1 MRERALALICLL
13 LLSTISNTA
22 AVPEEDQNFQPS
34 HTGVDFPVGYV
45 DFAQQGGAFEEEH
58 RLVYPALN
66 SGEGQEMAGNGPF
79 PWVLLLIDENE
90 SPDNYM
96 LISTRIAQRGTMVY
110 IHTEINSETNPT
122 WQSLIG
128 AILDVQSWMNQS
140 NQTNDVVLGMYGS
153 VDEQHWGL
161 IGHGYGA
168 VWASNVYINWDNL
181 VADETLQPPRAL
193 VGLAMQVDSVQDPMV
208 TSGAMPNI
216 ALYITGSADEIAP
229 ATENVIPVLENVDGL
244 AWQILHSL
252 GANHYQYQDTSSF
265 LEDFNDGDASLT
277 QEEQIDH
284 AMEHILP
291 YFDLTLRGDHSKFR
305 EAFNRENNL
314 YSSSDS
320 NGYVDEL
327 LDDAKLIRISN
338 VTSLNGTVFGPQD
351 DANFEAIWSM
361 RNGDVYADLP
371 SMWTVEAHCLLDNTT
386 EYQAT
391 ISNDNVFCTVP
402 MEGISPGQHE
412 LRLVVAV
419 EGGTGFASFDFNRT
433 NDPIEFVDPLPEL
446 FVPQRGSVAL
456 NAADVASDPDGQ
468 IIRILG
474 ATLLE
479 NESHFTAVV
488 NQDGSSI
495 ALFHS
500 VDEEWEGTTKVNLM
514 LEADGDILDQANVTL
529 NASILPINDPI
540 IQLSTIEQQTL
551 VEDGASLYL
560 NYENYFFDPEQQP
573 LTVLINGVSQGTGD
587 AVSWSVS
594 SDLPIIEFTP
604 LLDANGAEVL
614 QLSISDGFN
623 PPIIAD
629 VPLRIEAVDDDFV
642 VDETAWSVSMQ
653 EEETLLIDLSEFAS
667 DVDGD
672 VLTWTVEPSGESIV
686 AAAVSGQE
694 LLLSAL
700 LDAWGADEMWWLNVT
715 DGTTTYSKLLNV
727 SIEPMPDRP
736 TISNASA
743 STPDTSTLRVVWDWY
758 DADGDEMD
766 VEIQINGVQ
775 SNGSREC
782 SEVGACVKINS
793 IAFEPGSIVNI
804 DIIARDSEFPN
815 VVVRLNS
822 IRVEDTTSTNT
833 ADGDDS
839 ESSSN
844 GTFVAAIIIVPL
856 VTIVGWLLL
865 QFRKPP
871 QKPVPEASSGGLL
884 ARAEAKVNQS

>member
-13 LLSTISNTA
+13 LLSTVSNSA
-22 AVPEEDQNFQPS
+22 AVPDEDQNFQPTHS
-34 HTGVDFPVGYV
+34 GVDFPVGYV
-45 DFAQQGGAFEEEH
+45 DFAQQGGSFEEEH

-66 SGEGQEMAGNGPF
+66 SGEDQEMAGNGPF

-110 IHTEINSETNPT
+110 IHTEINGETNPS
-122 WQSLIG
+122 WQSLIES
-128 AILDVQSWMNQS
+128 ILDVQSWMNQA
-140 NQTNDVVLGMYGS
+140 NQTNDVVLGMFGS

-181 VADETLQPPRAL
+181 VDDNTLHPPRAL
-193 VGLAMQVDSVQDPMV
+193 VGLAMQVDSVQEPMI

-284 AMEHILP
+284 AMEHVLP

-351 DANFEAIWSM
+351 DAIFEALWSM

-386 EYQAT
+386 EFQAT
-391 ISNDNVFCTVP
+391 ISNDNVFCSVP

-419 EGGTGFASFDFNRT
+419 EGGTGFASFDFIRT
-433 NDPIEFVDPLPEL
+433 NDPIELEDPLPEL
-446 FVPQRGSVAL
+446 LVPQRGSVLL
-456 NAADVASDPDGQ
+456 NASDVAIDPDGQ
-468 IIRILG
+468 IIRIIG
-474 ATLLE
+474 ASLLE
-479 NESHFTAVV
+479 NESHFSTVV
-488 NQDGSSI
+488 STDGLSLMLS
-495 ALFHS
+495 HS
-500 VDEEWEGTTKVNLM
+500 VDEEWEGTTKINLE
-514 LEADGDILDQANVTL
+514 LEADGDILDQMNVTI
-529 NASILPINDPI
+529 NASILPVNDPI
-540 IQLSTIEQQTL
+540 VQLSTIDQQTL
-551 VEDGASLYL
+551 VEDGSSLYL
-560 NYENYFFDPEQQP
+560 NYEDYFFDPEQQP
-573 LTVLINGVSQGTGD
+573 LTVLINGAPQGNGD
-587 AVSWSVS
+587 AVAWSVS
-594 SDLPIIEFTP
+594 SDLPLIEFTP
-604 LLDANGAEVL
+604 LPDANGAEVL

-623 PPIIAD
+623 PPLYAD

-642 VDETAWSVSMQ
+642 VDESAWTITME
-653 EEETLLIDLSEFAS
+653 EEETLLIDLSTFAF

-672 VLTWTVEPSGESIV
+672 ALTWTVEPSGESIV

-694 LLLSAL
+694 VLLSAL
-700 LDAWGADEMWWLNVT
+700 LDAWGMDEMWWLNVS

-727 SIEPMPDRP
+727 TIEPMPDQP
-736 TISNASA
+736 TITNTSATVADA
-743 STPDTSTLRVVWDWY
+743 STLLIAWDWF
-758 DADGDEMD
+758 DADGDAMD
-766 VEIQINGVQ
+766 VEIRINGVE
-775 SNGSREC
+775 SNGSRACSGMGAC
-782 SEVGACVKINS
+782 SETNTIDFK
-793 IAFEPGSIVNI
+793 PGSIINI
-804 DIIARDSEFPN
+804 DIIAHDSEFPDL
-815 VVVRLNS
+815 VVRLNS
-822 IRVEDTTSTNT
+822 ILIKDTTPANSNE
-833 ADGDDS
+833 GDDT
-839 ESSSN
+839 EASSS

-856 VTIVGWLLL
+856 LAIVGWLLL

-871 QKPVPEASSGGLL
+871 EEPVPETSSGGLL
-884 ARAEAKVNQS
+884 ARAESKIKQS

>member
-1 MRERALALICLL
+1 
-13 LLSTISNTA
+13 
-22 AVPEEDQNFQPS
+22 
-34 HTGVDFPVGYV
+34 
-45 DFAQQGGAFEEEH
+45 
-58 RLVYPALN
+58 
-66 SGEGQEMAGNGPF
+66 
-79 PWVLLLIDENE
+79 
-90 SPDNYM
+90 
-96 LISTRIAQRGTMVY
+96 
-110 IHTEINSETNPT
+110 
-122 WQSLIG
+122 
-128 AILDVQSWMNQS
+128 
-140 NQTNDVVLGMYGS
+140 
-153 VDEQHWGL
+153 
-161 IGHGYGA
+161 
-168 VWASNVYINWDNL
+168 
-181 VADETLQPPRAL
+181 
-193 VGLAMQVDSVQDPMV
+193 
-208 TSGAMPNI
+208 
-216 ALYITGSADEIAP
+216 
-229 ATENVIPVLENVDGL
+229 
-244 AWQILHSL
+244 
-252 GANHYQYQDTSSF
+252 
-265 LEDFNDGDASLT
+265 
-277 QEEQIDH
+277 
-284 AMEHILP
+284 
-291 YFDLTLRGDHSKFR
+291 
-305 EAFNRENNL
+305 
-314 YSSSDS
+314 
-320 NGYVDEL
+320 
-327 LDDAKLIRISN
+327 
-338 VTSLNGTVFGPQD
+338 
-351 DANFEAIWSM
+351 
-361 RNGDVYADLP
+361 
-371 SMWTVEAHCLLDNTT
+371 
-386 EYQAT
+386 
-391 ISNDNVFCTVP
+391 

-446 FVPQRGSVAL
+446 FVPQRGSVVL
-456 NAADVASDPDGQ
+456 NASDIASDPDGQ
-468 IIRILG
+468 IIRILD

-479 NESHFTAVV
+479 NESHFTAVI

-500 VDEEWEGTTKVNLM
+500 VDEEWEGTTKVNLV

-573 LTVLINGVSQGTGD
+573 LTVLINGAPQGTGD

-700 LDAWGADEMWWLNVT
+700 LDTWGTDEMWWLNVT
-715 DGTTTYSKLLNV
+715 DGTTTFSKLLDV
-727 SIEPMPDRP
+727 SIEPMPDQP

-743 STPDTSTLRVVWDWY
+743 STPDTSTLRIAWDWY

-766 VEIQINGVQ
+766 VEIQINGVK

-782 SEVGACVKINS
+782 SEMGACVEINT
-793 IAFEPGSIVNI
+793 ITFEPGSIVNI
-804 DIIARDSEFPN
+804 DIIARDSEFPD

-856 VTIVGWLLL
+856 VAIVGWLLL

-871 QKPVPEASSGGLL
+871 QQPVPESSSGGLL